1 MVWQINWEGT
11 IWRSSS
17 KRMWQQKK
25 AEREFCVAGSVMANV
40 EHFIVIYPATPGCS
54 QAEYER
60 LAEESAL
67 KRKMLT

>member
-1 MVWQINWEGT
+1 MVWQINWEGLSGGVVAEECGS
-11 IWRSSS
+11 R
-17 KRMWQQKK
+17 KK